1 MKSWEACFSLD
12 ATMVNKFQHKEDQKR
27 TYGGNGPHIIVMQEL
42 QRQSQWLFRARHW
55 DKQLGLIIGLIFRR
69 KRQWGGRDGLSF
81 VPTRTSHSFALD
93 VRQHWSLFLLT
104 TSLHLHPPVSRYLAS
119 NILSR
124 KKPINFLTLQH
135 FHVFYQGVSGSVC
148 HACNDTLAVT
158 EWHGD

>member
-1 MKSWEACFSLD
+1 
-12 ATMVNKFQHKEDQKR
+12 MVYHLYPHEPLILLLWML
-27 TYGGNGPHIIVMQEL
+27 GSIGP
-42 QRQSQWLFRARHW
+42 S
-55 DKQLGLIIGLIFRR
+55 
-69 KRQWGGRDGLSF
+69 SSS
-81 VPTRTSHSFALD
+81 P
-93 VRQHWSLFLLT
+93 
-104 TSLHLHPPVSRYLAS
+104 HPFICIYPVSCYLAS